1 MIKTFAILRKQ
12 RKRIVVLLPEQCGVI
27 ESHCKAIIKAHGRYS
42 LTSVNPNSVMD
53 STIELDS
60 QDLRFSEIIKVIQSF
75 GYWPEL
81 IQGYTKEMEQNRIEK
96 HNIRENKNETNS

>member
-42 LTSVNPNSVMD
+42 LTSVNPNNVMN

-60 QDLRFSEIIKVIQSF
+60 QDLRFSEIIKIIQSF

-81 IQGYTKEMEQNRIEK
+81 KLEYTKEMEQNRIEK
-96 HNIRENKNETNS
+96 YSLKENDNE

>member
-12 RKRIVVLLPEQCGVI
+12 RKRIVALLPEQCGVI

-42 LTSVNPNSVMD
+42 LTSVNPNSVMN
-53 STIELDS
+53 STVELDS
-60 QDLRFSEIIKVIQSF
+60 QDLRFSKIIKIIQSL

-81 IQGYTKEMEQNRIEK
+81 RQGYTKEMEQNRIEK
-96 HNIRENKNETNS
+96 HKLKENNNETDS